1 MAGQG
6 CCHFG
11 AYLIEHVKCG
21 CGCGEGRKQCFRIPL
36 RNTYVAVMCDHVTW
50 STRYGVFRQTF
61 VTVFYERFRKV
72 CPQCNTVVHAM
83 ECNRSMRLR
92 KVCAQCN
99 TVVHVKRSVCDCGH
113 AFESK
118 KGKHSVLLL
127 GSLRTQ

>member
-1 MAGQG
+1 M
-6 CCHFG
+6 
-11 AYLIEHVKCG
+11 
-21 CGCGEGRKQCFRIPL
+21 
-36 RNTYVAVMCDHVTW
+36 YVVVMCDHVTW
-50 STRYGVFRQTF
+50 STRYSVFRRTF

-83 ECNRSMRLR
+83 ACNRSMRLR
-92 KVCAQCN
+92 KECAQCN

-113 AFESK
+113 AFASK